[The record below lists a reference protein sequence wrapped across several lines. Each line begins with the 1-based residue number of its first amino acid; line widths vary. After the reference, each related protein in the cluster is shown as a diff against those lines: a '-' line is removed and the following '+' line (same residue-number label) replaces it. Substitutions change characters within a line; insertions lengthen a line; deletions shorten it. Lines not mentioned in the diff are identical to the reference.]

1 MISTKVCDE
10 RSGEMKVYSLGDNNA
25 PSIMLFPED
34 YRARYKQHFADP
46 IIHEQ
51 NLQHEELLACYP
63 DQWVQLVKSIAEGK
77 TIHS

>member
-1 MISTKVCDE
+1 
-10 RSGEMKVYSLGDNNA
+10 
-25 PSIMLFPED
+25 MLFPED

>member
-1 MISTKVCDE
+1 
-10 RSGEMKVYSLGDNNA
+10 MKVYSFGDNNA

-34 YRARYKQHFADP
+34 YRARYKQHFANP

-77 TIHS
+77 KFIHRKILICSRVLGM

>member
-1 MISTKVCDE
+1 
-10 RSGEMKVYSLGDNNA
+10 MKVYSFGDNNA
-25 PSIMLFPED
+25 PIIMLFPED

-51 NLQHEELLACYP
+51 NLQHEEQLACCTY
-63 DQWVQLVKSIAEGK
+63 QWAQLEKSIAERN

>member
-1 MISTKVCDE
+1 
-10 RSGEMKVYSLGDNNA
+10 MKVYSFGDNNA

-63 DQWVQLVKSIAEGK
+63 DQWVQLVKSTAEGK